1 MSEAA
6 TDLFEYRH
14 LGPRSADL
22 DHMLR
27 VVAAPSLAALI
38 DETVPAGIRLPEPL
52 DLPAAESEAQLLERL
67 RAAGARNELWRSF
80 IGQGYYDCFTPSVIL
95 RNVLENPG
103 WYTPYTPYQAE
114 AAQGRLEALLNFQ
127 TVVEDLTAMEVA
139 NASLL
144 DEATAAAEAM
154 TFAHRIRARHPG
166 TANRFVVAA
175 NCFPHTIAV
184 VCGRAEPL
192 GIEVVVADPDAL
204 DAAIGA
210 SGSATFGVLVQSPD
224 RHGTVRD
231 VASVV
236 DRAQAADALVI
247 VASDLLALTLIRPPG
262 EAGADVVVGNAQRFG
277 VPLGYGGPHAAF
289 FATRT
294 AYVRQMPGRLIG
306 VSVDAHG
313 RPAYR
318 MALQTREQHIRR
330 ERATSNICTAQAL
343 LANMAGFYAVYHG
356 PEGLARIAAGGACPR
371 LRSRR
376 SARRARL
383 RPGAAARSSIR
394 SACVRKATRA
404 SRAFGRLP
412 SAPASTSAITRTET
426 SESPW
431 TRRRTLP
438 ASRRLRACSR
448 RRPAALRRRQPAT
461 GGRSVCRRG
470 AGARRRS

>member
-247 VASDLLALTLIRPPG
+247 VAKGPSAQRSG
-262 EAGADVVVGNAQRFG
+262 GVGNYVDRVAAVAESAEHVRRQKA
-277 VPLGYGGPHAAF
+277 GPGKA
-289 FATRT
+289 
-294 AYVRQMPGRLIG
+294 RLISQRAVQFGRMSAGLVYLQGDLRG
-306 VSVDAHG
+306 VKDD
-313 RPAYR
+313 
-318 MALQTREQHIRR
+318 
-330 ERATSNICTAQAL
+330 
-343 LANMAGFYAVYHG
+343 
-356 PEGLARIAAGGACPR
+356 
-371 LRSRR
+371 RSRR
-376 SARRARL
+376 C
-383 RPGAAARSSIR
+383 GA
-394 SACVRKATRA
+394 
-404 SRAFGRLP
+404 L
-412 SAPASTSAITRTET
+412 
-426 SESPW
+426 
-431 TRRRTLP
+431 
-438 ASRRLRACSR
+438 
-448 RRPAALRRRQPAT
+448 
-461 GGRSVCRRG
+461 GG
-470 AGARRRS
+470 A